1 MLFRSIPTLPAQFF
15 RRRRWKCSSPPHPS
29 YPAKAT
35 HPGPSLHQSQ
45 ANQVINFIHPPAPI
59 PPHPP
64 PRISTISTQLI
75 TSQLPLGHLPAT
87 TTLPKQTIVAI
98 TGSYSR
104 WRSFFCFYGHQ
115 AVGLVFSLPRGV
127 SWLYGAYK
135 RNAAYSSGWSEMRVN
150 PENLGGGVCSWVFDG
165 T

>member
-1 MLFRSIPTLPAQFF
+1 M
-15 RRRRWKCSSPPHPS
+15 CSSD
-29 YPAKAT
+29 
-35 HPGPSLHQSQ
+35 LLL
-45 ANQVINFIHPPAPI
+45 NFIHPPEPI
-59 PPHPP
+59 PPHPHLGYIHHLHP
-64 PRISTISTQLI
+64 TDYLST
-75 TSQLPLGHLPAT
+75 LPLGHPPVST